1 MRIRVAHVEAEWDM
15 RRKHALR
22 EGTRAIRLKQGQCL
36 VAFNRRLTM
45 ARIIDSEGG
54 VHDYYADRGVKFDL
68 EVLAEMML
76 RGFTVELDVGRPT
89 RESGTPVVRRAA

>member
-1 MRIRVAHVEAEWDM
+1 MKVKVIHVESNWDM

-22 EGTRAIRLKQGQCL
+22 ESRRAKKLERGQCL
-36 VAFNRRLTM
+36 VAFNAALSM

-68 EVLAEMML
+68 VSL
-76 RGFTVELDVGRPT
+76 RAMVRDGFAVELDVGKT
-89 RESGTPVVRRAA
+89 TSVRAAPRLRAAA